1 MMGKALS
8 KRYDPQEV
16 ESKWYKVWEEN
27 FFGVTEEVNE
37 RKLPYTIVMPPPN
50 VTGRL
55 HMGHALDDT
64 VQDVI
69 IRFKRMRGFDV
80 LWLPGTD
87 HSAIATEAKIVA
99 QLREEGVSKEQLG
112 REAFLKRAFEWKENY
127 GGQIVSQVKRLGCSC
142 DWSKERFTMDEG
154 CSRAVT
160 EVFVNLYDRGLIY
173 KGKRTVNWCPTCKT
187 SISDAEVKYA
197 ERDGCL
203 WRINYDVE
211 GGGVLTVATTRPET
225 MLGDTAVAVN
235 AGDERFKSLI
245 GKTAVVPLVNR
256 RVPII
261 ADDYVSMEFG
271 TGVLKVTPAHDPNDF
286 EIGVRHGLPSINV
299 MTQDGKINE
308 NGDKYCGLSLAEA
321 REAIL
326 KDLGAIGRLVETKP
340 LKHNVGLCYRCG
352 TTIEPMALVQWFVRM
367 KELAEPAID
376 AVRKKEVEFV
386 PERFEKIYF
395 NWLENIKDWCI
406 SRQLWWGHR
415 IPAYHCEDCSH
426 VMVAREPVVGCQRCG
441 SEKIKQDEDTL
452 DTWFSSALW
461 PFSTLGWPERTKMLN
476 KFFPT
481 QTLVTA
487 YDIIFFWVARMVFM
501 SLDQVKAA
509 PFKYVYVHGLV
520 RDAQG
525 RKMSKSLGNGV
536 DPLEVI
542 ERDGA
547 DALRMALMIGVSPGN
562 DVKFS
567 DEKVLLAR
575 NFTNK
580 IWNAARFILMNVPG
594 GLDEEPKTNELEIA
608 DKWVIGKLN
617 HLIDEVSANLDGFEF
632 GIALQKIYDFTWDI
646 FCDWYIEIAKVKIRM
661 QGLRVCGVLV
671 FVMRNILKLLH
682 PFMPFVTEEL
692 WQAFQSDG
700 GSIMIQPWGE
710 SDSNAMFETEI
721 AEFEKLVLLIRAIR
735 GTRAEGKV
743 PQNKKVK
750 VYILTDDEIIKNNR
764 ELIMAL
770 GFAELVDFDVRG
782 VRTDEMFATNT
793 GTARIFVSAVDVVDR
808 GKECERLVAMRRKYQ
823 KEHEILEQRLAKKEI
838 WEKAPDVAAKY
849 KEDVEELTR
858 CIANVEESLRQ
869 IAKGGRSGDED

>member
-1 MMGKALS
+1 MDRALS

-16 ESKWYKVWEEN
+16 ENEWYKVWEKN
-27 FFGVTEEVNE
+27 FSGVSEEINE
-37 RKLPYTIVMPPPN
+37 KRRPYTIVMPPPN

-55 HMGHALDDT
+55 HMGHALDET

-99 QLREEGVSKEQLG
+99 QMREEGISKAQLG

-127 GGQIVSQVKRLGCSC
+127 GGQIVSQIKRLGCSC

-154 CSRAVT
+154 CSKAVI
-160 EVFVNLYDRGLIY
+160 EVFVNLYGRGLIY
-173 KGKRTVNWCPTCKT
+173 KGERTVNWCPKCKT
-187 SISDAEVKYA
+187 SISDAEVEYT
-197 ERDGCL
+197 ERDGYL
-203 WRINYDVE
+203 WHINYDVE
-211 GGGVLTVATTRPET
+211 GGGTLTIATTRPET

-235 AGDERFKSLI
+235 GKDERFKNLV
-245 GKTAVVPLVNR
+245 GKTAIVPLVNR

-261 ADDYVSMEFG
+261 ADDHVLMDFG

-286 EIGVRHGLPSINV
+286 EIGLRHRLPSINV

-308 NGDKYCGLSLAEA
+308 NGDKYRGLGLMEA

-326 KDLGAIGRLVETKP
+326 KDLEAFGKLAGTKP

-352 TTIEPMALVQWFVRM
+352 ETIEPMALVQWFVRM
-367 KELAEPAID
+367 KELAKPAID

-415 IPAYHCEDCSH
+415 IPAYYCADCSH
-426 VMVAREPVVGCQRCG
+426 MMVAKEPMVSCQRCG
-441 SEKIKQDEDTL
+441 SKKIKQDEDTL

-461 PFSTLGWPERTKMLN
+461 PFSTLGWPEKTKMLD

-501 SLDQVKAA
+501 SLDQMKVA
-509 PFKYVYVHGLV
+509 PFKYVYIHGLV

-536 DPLEVI
+536 DPLSVI

-547 DALRMALMIGVSPGN
+547 DALRMALMIGVSPGS

-580 IWNAARFILMNVPG
+580 IWNAARFILMNVPEE
-594 GLDEEPKTNELEIA
+594 LDGELRVNELEIA

-632 GIALQKIYDFTWDI
+632 GIALQKIYDFTWDV
-646 FCDWYIEIAKVKIRM
+646 FCDWYIEIAKVKIKTQEPNVR
-661 QGLRVCGVLV
+661 GVLV

-700 GSIMIQPWGE
+700 ESIMIQPWSE
-710 SDSNAMFETEI
+710 SDRGAMFETEI
-721 AEFEKLVLLIRAIR
+721 AEFEKLVLVIRAIR
-735 GTRAEGKV
+735 SARAEGKV

-750 VYILTDDEIIKNNR
+750 VYILTEDEIIKNSGK
-764 ELIMAL
+764 LIMAL
-770 GFAELVDFDVRG
+770 GFAESVDFDVCG
-782 VRTDEMFATNT
+782 VKTDEMFATNT
-793 GTARIFVSAVDVVDR
+793 GAARIFVLVVDAVDK
-808 GKECERLVAMRRKYQ
+808 GKERARLVTMLEKYQ
-823 KEHEILEQRLAKKEI
+823 KEHEVLEQRLAKKEI
-838 WEKAPDVAAKY
+838 WEKAPNVAAKY
-849 KEDVEELTR
+849 KVEMEELTR
-858 CIANVEESLRQ
+858 CIANVEESLQQ
-869 IAKGGRSGDED
+869 IAEGGGLGDGD